1 MAGSR
6 AAVDEKWVDHAS
18 QVGQSGK
25 TVKPNVYFAFGISGA
40 MQHTSGMKDSGLI
53 IAVNKDADAPIFQFS
68 HIGVVGDARKI
79 VPLLVEKLKDLKK

>member
-1 MAGSR
+1 
-6 AAVDEKWVDHAS
+6 
-18 QVGQSGK
+18 
-25 TVKPNVYFAFGISGA
+25 
-40 MQHTSGMKDSGLI
+40 MKDSGLI